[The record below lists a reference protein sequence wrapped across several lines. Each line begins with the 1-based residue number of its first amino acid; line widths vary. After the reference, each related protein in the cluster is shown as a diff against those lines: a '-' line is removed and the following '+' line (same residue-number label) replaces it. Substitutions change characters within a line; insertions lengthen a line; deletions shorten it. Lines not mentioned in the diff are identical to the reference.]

1 MNNKSL
7 LSTFLTA
14 MMIIGLI
21 LVSTDRFNTAQASDV
36 SGTISTNTTWT
47 KANSPYSLT
56 APVTVSNG
64 VTLTIE
70 AGVTVNL
77 NGYKI
82 QVNGI
87 LDAQGSSADK
97 IIFTSDP
104 AGNQGIAFT
113 STSTSWNEGTGAGC
127 IIENAVLDSV
137 SISITSASPKISNN
151 SITASPNAEDGSAI
165 LIDSGSPTI
174 TKNTVIGDIENLNS
188 ASPTI
193 SNNSI
198 TGGIYGTAILTSSPI
213 ITNNNI
219 KMGSI
224 RGSGIRCD
232 GINVYVAD
240 NIVSDCPTGINAF
253 DGTSIIERN
262 LVFNNVYGVRIGG
275 MGTISPTIR
284 NNTITNNDVGIYA
297 NNASY
302 WSMGSLTII
311 NNNIQENSNYSL
323 CLANGVTN
331 DIDATFNWWGTTDAQ
346 AINQSIFDF
355 KNDSTL
361 GNVTFVPFL
370 AVPNPKAQPAT
381 GPTYI
386 SGIIGVNTTWTA
398 AKSPYSLIGPVL
410 VSNGVS
416 LTIEAGATVNLN
428 SYYITVNG
436 TLVASGNDA
445 NPIYI
450 NGGSSDGITFLTF
463 SSDWN
468 EQTSTGCII
477 ENAVLNSTSVNI
489 YEASPKITSSIFEG
503 IGISID
509 APLEGLPIISNN
521 TIRGTGGSGA
531 VGIYCSSNA
540 TILDNTVS
548 GFGQTGIYL
557 FFGSPTVKGNLI
569 YNNGGEGIRVDRRID
584 YGGYPNPIIE
594 NNTIFDN
601 SVGIIIYGNP
611 QPKIIYNNIE
621 NNTDYSVYLN
631 AEGVYPTGGSINATY
646 NWWGTTD
653 TQAINQTIRDKKND
667 FNLGEVDF
675 VPFLS
680 DMNPGAPTIPTF
692 TITASAGTGGSIS
705 PSGSVTVAYGGDQT
719 FTVTPDSGYQIASVT
734 MDGVPATA
742 PYTFVNV
749 ASDHTI
755 SASFEEVPTPTPTPT
770 PSPSP
775 SPSPTPT
782 PTPTST
788 QISISVNAPSTAVGS
803 AVNIN
808 GRLSDSN
815 GNSLNDQS
823 VTLSYALTGSDSW
836 VPVGSGTTNS
846 AGEYSIQWV
855 NTASGTFTL
864 KVEWNGNDEYLGA
877 SATTTLSFLPY
888 QNQQVFFV
896 ESNSTVTA
904 LAFNSTSLELSFTVN
919 GTSETAGY
927 VKVTIAKTLVA
938 NAENIKVYLDGNQL
952 NYDVTS
958 NPDSWLLTFTY
969 THSTHNVMISL
980 AANEPE
986 DTVPNNDLILIAIT
1000 VVIAV
1005 VAVASFMVW
1014 RKKKKT

>member
-1 MNNKSL
+1 MKKRSL
-7 LSTFLTA
+7 SSVFLMAVIFCGLVLVGTA
-14 MMIIGLI
+14 NFSS
-21 LVSTDRFNTAQASDV
+21 VQASEV
-36 SGTISTNTTWT
+36 TGIISSDATWT
-47 KANSPYSLT
+47 MGGSPYSLT
-56 APVTVSNG
+56 GPVKINNG
-64 VTLTIE
+64 VILTID

-104 AGNQGIAFT
+104 AGNEGIAFT
-113 STSTSWNEGTGAGC
+113 STSTSWNEGTDTGC

-137 SISITSASPKISNN
+137 SISITSTSPKINNN
-151 SITASPNAEDGSAI
+151 SITASANAVDGSAI

-174 TKNTVIGDIENLNS
+174 TKNTIIGDIENLNS

-198 TGGIYGTAILTSSPI
+198 TGGIYGMGMLTSSST
-213 ITNNNI
+213 ITYNTI
-219 KMGSI
+219 TDGSW
-224 RGSGIRCD
+224 RGFGIRCD
-232 GINVYVAD
+232 GLNVYVAD
-240 NIVSDCPTGINAF
+240 NIVSNCPIGIIAY

-275 MGTISPTIR
+275 MGTISPIVR

-311 NNNIQENSNYSL
+311 NNNIQENSNYSVRL
-323 CLANGVTN
+323 SNGMKS

-355 KNDSTL
+355 KSDSTL

-370 AVPNPKAQPAT
+370 TAPNPKAQPAL
-381 GPTYI
+381 GPTYVT
-386 SGIIGVNTTWTA
+386 GIIGVNTTWTA
-398 AKSPYSLIGPVL
+398 ANSPYTLTGNVL
-410 VSNGVS
+410 VYDGVT
-416 LTIEAGATVNLN
+416 LTIEAGTTVNLGN
-428 SYYITVNG
+428 YYIMVNG
-436 TLVASGNDA
+436 TLQAFGSKT
-445 NPIYI
+445 NPITF
-450 NGGSSDGITFLTF
+450 NGGQITFTQN
-463 SSDWN
+463 SANWN
-468 EQTSTGCII
+468 ESTGAGCII
-477 ENAVLNSTSVNI
+477 QNAVLS
-489 YEASPKITSSIFEG
+489 SSISVEG
-503 IGISID
+503 GEIN
-509 APLEGLPIISNN
+509 ISNN
-521 TIRGTGGSGA
+521 TITGAISVDGGNPH
-531 VGIYCSSNA
+531 ISNN
-540 TILDNTVS
+540 TILSQGIDLGIHSRNSTISNNIIS
-548 GFGQTGIYL
+548 GCSIGIFAHL
-557 FFGSPTVKGNLI
+557 DHNSSSIIQGNLI
-569 YNNGGEGIRVDRRID
+569 INNTNGMLL
-584 YGGYPNPIIE
+584 GYWFTDPGHPIVQ
-594 NNTIFDN
+594 NNTITNNEDGISLGSLGDQFSPIIQFNNIFDN
-601 SVGIIIYGNP
+601 TN
-611 QPKIIYNNIE
+611 YNMIVDDE
-621 NNTDYSVYLN
+621 FPLNT
-631 AEGVYPTGGSINATY
+631 NATY

-653 TQAINQTIRDKKND
+653 TQAISQSIYDYNDD
-667 FNLGEVDF
+667 FNLGTVDF
-675 VPFLS
+675 DPFLTEL
-680 DMNPGAPTIPTF
+680 NPEAPTIPTF
-692 TITASAGTGGSIS
+692 TITASAGAGGSIS
-705 PSGSVTVAYGGDQT
+705 PSGSVTVTYGNDQT
-719 FTVTPDSGYQIASVT
+719 FTVTPDSGYQIASVL
-734 MDGVPATA
+734 MDGTPATA
-742 PYTFVNV
+742 PYTFTSVI
-749 ASDHTI
+749 SDGHTI
-755 SASFEEVPTPTPTPT
+755 TATFELIPTTTPTPTPT

-788 QISISVNAPSTAVGS
+788 QISISVNAPSTDVGS
-803 AVNIN
+803 AVNVN

-864 KVEWNGNDEYLGA
+864 KAEWNGNDEYLGA

-919 GTSETAGY
+919 GTSETMGY
-927 VKVTIAKTLVA
+927 VKVTIAKSL
-938 NAENIKVYLDGNQL
+938 AENAADIKVYLDGNQL

-969 THSTHNVMISL
+969 AHSTHNVMISL

-986 DTVPNNDLILIAIT
+986 DTVPNNDLILIAI
-1000 VVIAV
+1000 VIVIAV